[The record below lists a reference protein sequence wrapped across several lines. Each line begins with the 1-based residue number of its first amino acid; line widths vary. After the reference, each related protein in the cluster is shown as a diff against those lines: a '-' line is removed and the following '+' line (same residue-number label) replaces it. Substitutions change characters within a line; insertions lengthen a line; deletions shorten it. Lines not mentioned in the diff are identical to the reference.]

1 MKKQT
6 ADYINSVINA
16 QRKNTLVLKRP
27 SGKQTAA
34 YREQKAYYLGMIAM
48 LDMIASEAYTESK
61 SINDFLAEQG
71 GEVVA

>member
-6 ADYINSVINA
+6 ADYISSVINA
-16 QRKNTLVLKRP
+16 QRKNTLAVKRA

-34 YREQKAYYLGMIAM
+34 YREQKAYYLGMIAV
-48 LDMIASEAYTESK
+48 LNIIASEAYTENK

-71 GEVVA
+71 GEVIA